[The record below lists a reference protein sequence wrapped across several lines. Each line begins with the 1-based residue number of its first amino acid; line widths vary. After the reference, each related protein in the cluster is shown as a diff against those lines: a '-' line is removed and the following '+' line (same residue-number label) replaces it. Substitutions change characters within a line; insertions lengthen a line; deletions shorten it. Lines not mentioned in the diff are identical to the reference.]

1 MVAGHKRSTRSTV
14 QKSPAPSTASA
25 GSSKTPLPLKDAS
38 EVEPVHS
45 DIDESCPACKDD
57 VVPEGVRESWI
68 RCDACKTWF
77 HWRCAGN
84 GEDPEMIN
92 KW

>member
-1 MVAGHKRSTRSTV
+1 MIGGRRRSTRSTV

-25 GSSKTPLPLKDAS
+25 RSSKTPLPSKDS
-38 EVEPVHS
+38 ETEPAHS
-45 DIDESCPACKDD
+45 DIEESCPACKGD
-57 VVPEGVRESWI
+57 VVPEGVKENWI

-84 GEDPEMIN
+84 GGDPEMIN